1 MKNKIIW
8 ILLYVVI
15 AVWIYLSCDAMYND
29 YTTRVSDRLDSIE
42 KGIYRQAEN
51 DAEFLEDSFY
61 YKDSLK
67 EILEN
72 QRYLISECQVTKE
85 YIKDLKENWISIYQ

>member
-8 ILLYVVI
+8 VLLYIVI
-15 AVWIYLSCDAMYND
+15 AVWIYLSCEAIYDD
-29 YTTRVSDRLDSIE
+29 YTTRISDRLNSIE
-42 KGIYRQAEN
+42 EEIYRQAEN
-51 DAEFLEDSFY
+51 DADFLEDSYY

-72 QRYLISECQVTKE
+72 QRYLISECQVNKE
-85 YIKDLKENWISIYQ
+85 YIKDLKENWIMIYQ